1 MKPDPM
7 NIPIR
12 APHRLLIAVLLATIA
27 LAGAAQAQDRI
38 VLRGSV
44 RLDAGQLTVSLAD
57 VAELQGDVAQALG
70 DQVVFEISTQPS
82 RPVTVNLS
90 LIRQRLDDS
99 GANLGLLA
107 LSGRDCV
114 IRWRSSETPGEAP
127 VNAGRAQ
134 PTPDAAPTFASQFV
148 REKSV
153 RGMVAAYLSSIILHS
168 DPSNVQLT
176 FRSSDQEE
184 LQLSTAGYELEIKP
198 LASKLSPTI
207 PLLINFFQGSTVVRS
222 IRITVDVAVRQRV
235 LVVQRYTSRGDILNP
250 GDVVEETRIVEPQM
264 SAPLQYLEDVLG
276 MEVRGRLVP
285 GQILREGDT
294 VSRIVVTRN
303 SEVTIRARHGMFVLR
318 MRARVL
324 EDGRVGE
331 LVRVQRITD
340 RVQLLGMVEADGE
353 ISIDTGYVDAGKDAR

>member
-1 MKPDPM
+1 M
-7 NIPIR
+7 
-12 APHRLLIAVLLATIA
+12 
-27 LAGAAQAQDRI
+27 
-38 VLRGSV
+38 LRGSV

-57 VAELQGDVAQALG
+57 VADLHGDVAQALG
-70 DQVVFEISTQPS
+70 DNVVFEISTQPS

-90 LIRQRLDDS
+90 VIRQRLNDS

-107 LSGRDCV
+107 ISGRDCV
-114 IRWRSSETPGEAP
+114 IRWRAADGPGEAP
-127 VNAGRAQ
+127 ADVDRTQ
-134 PTPDAAPTFASQFV
+134 PTQKAALAFANQFV
-148 REKSV
+148 REQTV

-168 DPSNVQLT
+168 DPSNVQLA
-176 FRSSDQEE
+176 FRSTDQEE
-184 LQLSTAGYELEIKP
+184 LQFSTVGYEIEIKP
-198 LASKLSPTI
+198 LASKLSPTV

-222 IRITVDVAVRQRV
+222 VRITVDVAVRQPV
-235 LVVQRYTSRGDILNP
+235 LVVQRYASRGETLNP
-250 GDVVEETRIVEPQM
+250 GDVIEEVQVIEPQL
-264 SAPLQYLEDVLG
+264 SAPLQRLEDVLG

-285 GQILREGDT
+285 GQILREGDI

-353 ISIDTGYVDAGKDAR
+353 ISIDTGYIEPREESR